1 MRMGYLTTNWK
12 TDLHRL
18 ALGGAWFFAIF
29 SLVPL
34 LWLGLGA
41 GDGGTGRVFGTEVG
55 GQAHSIWGLTYS
67 GWPGAALLWMEVLA
81 ISSAAFVTALPHG
94 WASDRLRRAGHA
106 MLIGWASLWTI
117 GVSHLASL
125 DPGFFAVQATFLAAL
140 LGCTIYR
147 AWLNWRPGGHEA
159 SNDAPALIRHDP
171 FEFNEQAC
179 ESGCAPPTDIAAEE
193 KLMLHLRDVK
203 SSSAVHEVT
212 GAAPSNGTLKDKLRR
227 VVNRQ
232 SMRETADG
240 AGRFVGEAARSSGGV
255 ARAIGRRFVAAAR
268 AWKSY
273 DAEDAP
279 ASAQSRA

>member
-67 GWPGAALLWMEVLA
+67 GWTGTALLWMEVLVVT
-81 ISSAAFVTALPHG
+81 SAALVTALPHG
-94 WASDRLRRAGHA
+94 WTSDRLRRAGHA

-171 FEFNEQAC
+171 FEFNEQPR
-179 ESGCAPPTDIAAEE
+179 ETSCAPPTDIAAEE

-203 SSSAVHEVT
+203 SSSAVREVT
-212 GAAPSNGTLKDKLRR
+212 GGRLAASPMKARFDRI
-227 VVNRQ
+227 VNRDAL
-232 SMRETADG
+232 RDATRA
-240 AGRFVGEAARSSGGV
+240 AARFTQELARSSMDV
-255 ARAIGRRFVAAAR
+255 ARAIGRRFVAAGR

-273 DAEDAP
+273 DTEEF
-279 ASAQSRA
+279 SARG